1 MVGLAGAL
9 PAKLPGDLKGWA
21 WPTRRGSVTPQR
33 AEAVTQ
39 ALTRE
44 YEDLREQVG
53 EILLAGRE
61 RVRQA
66 VEREKVRVSWEVGR
80 LLDQHLVGRGSTPG
94 PGHGGGRGAYG
105 EGVIRRL
112 AADLEMDARR
122 LYEMM
127 ALYRASPKI
136 RPTGQLSYTH
146 YVNLLRVPGWQA
158 RAFYQK
164 AALDG
169 GWSVRQLA
177 EAIRGGV
184 YEREAGAAGEVG
196 ERGELGTGSEGGDG
210 GAEEARRAPLL
221 PLTGRLFTYRVLEA
235 GARYVKLDLGF
246 RVRLVLAGD
255 GSALE
260 AGGAAES
267 VEVVEAPSQ
276 EAGAFVAADGR
287 RFDLRPDAVP
297 RRKLYTYGA
306 RVQKVVDGD
315 TLWVEIDCGF
325 GVSIEEKLRLRG
337 VDTPEL
343 RTPEGER
350 AREFVVQSLLGCE
363 RIVLATSTVDLY
375 DRYVADVLFLR
386 GEKDC
391 RRVLAEGRYLNGEL
405 VAAGMARRW
414 V

>member
-1 MVGLAGAL
+1 M
-9 PAKLPGDLKGWA
+9 
-21 WPTRRGSVTPQR
+21 
-33 AEAVTQ
+33 TQ

-61 RVRQA
+61 RVRQV
-66 VEREKVRVSWEVGR
+66 VERERVRVSWEVGR

-127 ALYRASPKI
+127 ALYRASPKV

-184 YEREAGAAGEVG
+184 YEREVGVAGEV
-196 ERGELGTGSEGGDG
+196 GELGTGSGGGDG
-210 GAEEARRAPLL
+210 GAEEARRAPLS

-235 GARYVKLDLGF
+235 DTRHAKLDLGF

-260 AGGAAES
+260 AGGAVES
-267 VEVVEAPSQ
+267 AEVVEASIP
-276 EAGAFVAADGR
+276 EAGAFAAADGR
-287 RFDLRPDAVP
+287 CFDLRPDAVP

-363 RIVLATSTVDLY
+363 RIVLATSKVDLY

-386 GEKDC
+386 GEGDV

-405 VAAGMARRW
+405 VAAGMAERW